1 MAYLTMKIIQPL
13 LWTGLCLAIVMES
26 AIAQDLPT
34 KPVLTL
40 DASERILDSAI
51 TEAKRLNAPH
61 GSFAVVDDAGYLLVF
76 KRIDNS
82 LPATAQVA
90 VGKARTAAI
99 FRTPSADLENAVNN
113 GRFSMLSGGFNVG
126 DGFTAMKGG
135 IPLRVRGQVIGAI
148 GVSGTASADQDEQI
162 AKAVV
167 EKWERGSHG
176 ADPKPESG
184 LEDENSGGLRES
196 ELGHLGGALATVDLA
211 TREGVESVQGTWRY
225 HDIKV
230 VESDFLAAG
239 PDGQPGDLA
248 VHAQDFEPHAG
259 AAFFDDSKW
268 RVIEPQSLSQRRST

>member
-1 MAYLTMKIIQPL
+1 MAYLTKKIIQPL

-40 DASERILDSAI
+40 DTSERILDSAI

-113 GRFSMLSGGFNVG
+113 GRFSMLSGGFNVA

-176 ADPKPESG
+176 RA
-184 LEDENSGGLRES
+184 
-196 ELGHLGGALATVDLA
+196 
-211 TREGVESVQGTWRY
+211 
-225 HDIKV
+225 
-230 VESDFLAAG
+230 SD
-239 PDGQPGDLA
+239 
-248 VHAQDFEPHAG
+248 
-259 AAFFDDSKW
+259 
-268 RVIEPQSLSQRRST
+268 

>member
-1 MAYLTMKIIQPL
+1 MKTIQHL

-99 FRTPSADLENAVNN
+99 FRMPSAELETAVNK
-113 GRFSMLSGGFNVG
+113 GRISMLSGGFNVG

-135 IPLRVRGQVIGAI
+135 IPLRIGGQVIGAI
-148 GVSGTASADQDEQI
+148 GVSGAASADQDEEI

-167 EKWERGSHG
+167 GQWEQGLGRLNTSAVAARLADDARGLQG
-176 ADPKPESG
+176 AP
-184 LEDENSGGLRES
+184 
-196 ELGHLGGALATVDLA
+196 LATVDLA

-225 HDIKV
+225 HDVKV
-230 VESDFLAAG
+230 VESDFLAAA
-239 PDGQPGDLA
+239 PDGQPILPPMLRTSN
-248 VHAQDFEPHAG
+248 HMQEPRSSTTANG
-259 AAFFDDSKW
+259 
-268 RVIEPQSLSQRRST
+268 RLSSHKL